1 MIRCCIYKHPSM
13 KISRFNCEYVTPLLT
28 NMQKEEKICM
38 LKGDFNINLLHT
50 ETSTNIWEFYHN
62 MSSHFFASYILQ
74 QTKLT
79 KKPKTLIDNI
89 FLNSVEFETLSG
101 NLASLM
107 SDNLPQL
114 LILKDFHCK
123 DTVTNHFLYE
133 RN

>member
-1 MIRCCIYKHPSM
+1 MRVLSQYVIPFLCFLHPSTN
-13 KISRFNCEYVTPLLT
+13 KI
-28 NMQKEEKICM
+28 
-38 LKGDFNINLLHT
+38 D
-50 ETSTNIWEFYHN
+50 
-62 MSSHFFASYILQ
+62 
-74 QTKLT
+74 
-79 KKPKTLIDNI
+79 KKPKSLIDNI
-89 FLNSVEFETLSG
+89 FLNSVEFETFFG